1 MIELEHVTKRY
12 HATAAVVDD
21 VSMAVAKDEF
31 FVIIGSSG
39 AGKSTVLKMINQLV
53 LPSAGTIRIDGRDV
67 RDARIEQL
75 RRRIGYVIQSIG
87 LFPHWTVARNIAT
100 VPELLGWPAVRSRER
115 AAALLGQLKLPPE
128 VYLDKYPHQLSIGQQ
143 QRVGIARA
151 LAADQDILL
160 MDEPF
165 GALDPITR
173 EALQGEIAEIQRASR
188 KTVVFVTHDMDE
200 ALRLGSRIAVMD
212 GGRLIQVGTPVEL
225 LTAPASDF
233 VRELIGRDDLGI
245 KLLGLATV
253 ESRLRAGDGAPGAP
267 IAAAASLR
275 QALSRMVAEGRDRL
289 AVADGEGR
297 TLGAIHLVDLLR
309 R

>member
-12 HATAAVVDD
+12 GATVIVEDLSLTVAAG
-21 VSMAVAKDEF
+21 EF
-31 FVIIGSSG
+31 CVIIGTSG
-39 AGKSTVLKMINQLV
+39 AGKSTALKMINRLLSPSEGYV
-53 LPSAGTIRIDGRDV
+53 RVAGEEVSRLPPA
-67 RDARIEQL
+67 AL

-87 LFPHWTVARNIAT
+87 LFPHWTVARNIGA
-100 VPELLGWPAVRSRER
+100 VPELLGWSKARIRAR
-115 AAALLGQLKLPPE
+115 AAELLTLLKLAPDAF
-128 VYLDKYPHQLSIGQQ
+128 LDRYPHELSIGQQ

-188 KTVVFVTHDMDE
+188 KTVVFVTHDMEE
-200 ALRLGSRIAVMD
+200 ALRLASRIAVMD
-212 GGRLIQVGTPVEL
+212 RGRLVQAGTPFEL

-233 VRELIGRDDLGI
+233 VRDLIGRDDLGI
-245 KLLGLATV
+245 RLLGLATV
-253 ESRLRAGDGAPGAP
+253 ASRLRTGAPAPGEP
-267 IAAAASLR
+267 IAAEASLR
-275 QALSRMVAEGRDRL
+275 RALSRMVAEGSDRL
-289 AVADGEGR
+289 AVVDAEGR
-297 TLGAIHLVDLLR
+297 PLGAIHLADLLR